1 MVLNPQQL
9 LQWQMWF
16 GDEAQQMMINQQ
28 SRGKPANLTYG
39 ILTGMGAMANMTA
52 QLANITPQML
62 HFIKEIS
69 CRAWAKVDSVNSDGS
84 FVKITQGH
92 EEEYTQFIGKLKDAV
107 EKSIRDETLQN
118 IILKQLAFE
127 NANEE
132 CRSMLRPIRET
143 GSLMEYFKACRD
155 IGSMSHRTKLVAL
168 ETFNVQKAAN
178 AKCFN
183 CGKASR
189 MKKQCRMP
197 MQTAKNN
204 NTSNKK
210 NKGPQEFAQNVKGDS
225 IG

>member
-9 LQWQMWF
+9 LQWQMWVN
-16 GDEAQQMMINQQ
+16 DEAQQLMIDQQ
-28 SRGKPANLTYG
+28 SHGNSANLTSD
-39 ILTGMGAMANMTA
+39 ILTGTRAMADMIA

-62 HFIKEIS
+62 HFIREIS
-69 CRAWAKVDSVNSDGS
+69 CRAWAKVDNVNSDGS

-107 EKSIRDETLQN
+107 KKSIRDETLQN

-143 GSLMEYFKACRD
+143 SSLMEYLKACRD
-155 IGSMSHRTKLVAL
+155 IGSMSHRSKLAAL
-168 ETFNVQKAAN
+168 ETFNVSSAS

-183 CGKASR
+183 CGKAGH

-197 MQTAKNN
+197 VQTAKNN
-204 NTSNKK
+204 LTSNKK
-210 NKGPQEFAQNVKGDS
+210 GPWEFAQNVKGDS
-225 IG
+225 TG

>member
-1 MVLNPQQL
+1 
-9 LQWQMWF
+9 
-16 GDEAQQMMINQQ
+16 
-28 SRGKPANLTYG
+28 
-39 ILTGMGAMANMTA
+39 MTA
-52 QLANITPQML
+52 QLANLSPQML

-69 CRAWAKVDSVNSDGS
+69 CRAWARVDSVNSDGS

-92 EEEYTQFIGKLKDAV
+92 EEEYAQFIGKLKDAV

-132 CRSMLRPIRET
+132 CRSMFTPIRET
-143 GSLMEYFKACRD
+143 GSLMEYLKACRD
-155 IGSMSHRTKLVAL
+155 FGSMSHRAKLAAL

-183 CGKASR
+183 CGKANH
-189 MKKQCRMP
+189 MKKQCCMP

-210 NKGPQEFAQNVKGDS
+210 RPPGVCPKGKRGFHWLNECRCKFKKDGNALTPEAQQKQQGN
-225 IG
+225 

>member
-1 MVLNPQQL
+1 
-9 LQWQMWF
+9 
-16 GDEAQQMMINQQ
+16 MMIDQQ
-28 SRGKPANLTYG
+28 SRGNPANLTHD
-39 ILTGMGAMANMTA
+39 ILIGTGAMADTTA

-69 CRAWAKVDSVNSDGS
+69 FRAWAKVDSVNSDGS

-127 NANEE
+127 NANEK
-132 CRSMLRPIRET
+132 CRCVLRPIRET
-143 GSLMEYFKACRD
+143 GSLMEYLKACRD
-155 IGSMSHRTKLVAL
+155 IGSMSHRAKLAAL

-183 CGKASR
+183 CGKAGH
-189 MKKQCRMP
+189 MKKQCCMP

-204 NTSNKK
+204 NTSN
-210 NKGPQEFAQNVKGDS
+210 
-225 IG
+225 